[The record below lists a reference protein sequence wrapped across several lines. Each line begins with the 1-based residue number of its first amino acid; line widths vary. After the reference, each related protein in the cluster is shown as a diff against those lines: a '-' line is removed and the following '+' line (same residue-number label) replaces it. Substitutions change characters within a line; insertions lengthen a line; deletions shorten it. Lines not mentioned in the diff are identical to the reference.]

1 MPTTTPHTTRIGGV
15 ELHVEPPIGAGDP
28 LVIVHGSWTDHTAFD
43 AVVGPLARSFRVIRY
58 DRRGH
63 SRSGYGGPAPRRRD
77 EDDLAEL
84 IETLGLGPAHLVGTS
99 YGAVISLALA
109 IRRPE
114 LVRSVLAHEPPLLGV
129 FPDPAVEVLLANIQA
144 QLADGDIAGGTRRF
158 FEEAVLGPGAWERL
172 PEPLRRAAMGNAQ
185 TFIDLSEDPG
195 WASLDVPAL
204 AEVPRPIL
212 ITTGETGPDWLRRA
226 PVAVAELAG
235 IPTVTISGA
244 GHSPHLTHPD
254 VLVAVIKAFALGGD
268 EHDPAAGLDAPSAAI
283 APVSRRAVVSEIV
296 SDTAAKVVAEP
307 NLD

>member
-1 MPTTTPHTTRIGGV
+1 MRIGGV
-15 ELHVEPPIGAGDP
+15 ELHVEPPLGAGDP
-28 LVIVHGSWTDHTAFD
+28 LVIVHGGWTDHTAFD

-63 SRSGYGGPAPRRRD
+63 SRSQYGPGPAPRRRD

-84 IETLGLGPAHLVGTS
+84 IESIGSGPAHLVGTS
-99 YGAVISLALA
+99 YGATISLALA

-114 LVRSVLAHEPPLLGV
+114 LVRTVIAHEPPLLGV
-129 FPDPAVEVLLANIQA
+129 FPDPAVEALLASIQA

-185 TFIDLSEDPG
+185 TFIDLREDPG
-195 WASLDVPAL
+195 WATLDVPAL
-204 AEVPRPIL
+204 SQVPVPIL
-212 ITTGETGPDWLRRA
+212 ITTGETSPTWLRRP

-235 IPTVTISGA
+235 IPTRTISGG

-254 VLVAVIKAFALGGD
+254 AFLAVIEAFV
-268 EHDPAAGLDAPSAAI
+268 PRWAG
-283 APVSRRAVVSEIV
+283 
-296 SDTAAKVVAEP
+296 
-307 NLD
+307 